1 MINDSNILG
10 CLECGTAM
18 WCPAGLDSADLA
30 HVVEQVIADNMRA
43 ISVVSDSV
51 PIIWP
56 WLENKNIKIFTRFYI
71 DAVSADSVSDL
82 TENVNSVFKQGA
94 DGAQIF
100 IRFKDIDAFVSQLY
114 MIRDDLFFNKDL
126 IIGIDICDVGPFDWG
141 HLFSGLKKIRA
152 NGVMLAL
159 SRDTGDRSDFVGR
172 IYAVLNAWDG
182 EYDGKLQFA
191 VGLNPMRIDQVVRLT
206 RLIQP
211 NLCKNTMFFV
221 S

>member
-1 MINDSNILG
+1 MIDKDNILG
-10 CLECGTAM
+10 GIGFNMAM
-18 WCPAGLDSADLA
+18 WCPAGLDSADLS
-30 HVVEQVIADNMRA
+30 HVVEQVIATDTHA
-43 ISVVSDSV
+43 ISVAPDSV
-51 PIIWP
+51 PIVWP
-56 WLENKNIKIFTRFYI
+56 WLENNSVQIFSRFYM
-71 DAVSADSVSDL
+71 DVVSADTVSDL
-82 TENVNSVFKQGA
+82 TEKINSVFKQGA

-172 IYAVLNAWDG
+172 IYAALNAWDG

-191 VGLNPMRIDQVVRLT
+191 VGLNPTRIDQVVRLT